1 MQEANA
7 TSPEPALKRAR
18 VEPKQTDDIDDKE
31 KLNRCEWVLELHPN
45 CRMDDLQKE
54 LLKEAGLY
62 TIDIDQ
68 KKYGGMLLLRRSDF
82 KSVVDRLHLGFMSN
96 TICLISLQLN
106 TSPRPLQLK
115 LYQLPNAK
123 NRVYVNKKPIEV
135 GDFHVL
141 YEGDEVVFFERAD
154 SFELKYV
161 VARRPGMIRSIW
173 SPSTQTESRASID
186 QIDPIETCNKCE
198 WMLELHSKCNI
209 SEREKENLR
218 RVGQYNIDP
227 SIEKYLIPIKIGRKI
242 FMDVFQPDITD
253 YVSRYICSISV
264 QICPAHNPWKL
275 RILQPRG
282 TTAPVYVNDKL
293 IDKGRF
299 HTLEEGDE
307 VVFIRRSMG
316 FELKYI
322 VVKRE
327 KEMIEKVSSIG
338 VLFAAPLV
346 EMTPDGKKTAL
357 PDLDFQAEGE
367 VLRECIAEASI
378 ERESLLSNSSQVDI
392 VRVPRNINLRVHF
405 ATRDTFQ
412 EWSRGLQALHFSG
425 HGNDHSPHE
434 IVELLPKDHS
444 LKLVFIASC
453 ASANMAHAFV
463 AHGIPHV
470 VGTKLNTELEDKAAI
485 AFTKDFF
492 EDIVR
497 GRTVREAFIRAQTTV
512 AHLANTRQPEEVAKK
527 FELLPEGGN
536 HDVVIF
542 PLDDVELFETPPDHS
557 GQIASSQLDSLSQL
571 DTLDNDESPPLSPSS
586 PPTLF
591 PTKLPA
597 LTVNY
602 GFRNLELHELF
613 TLLHRHRLVTVTGP
627 TGIGKTQ
634 IAIAAARYM
643 DMRKPHRHQVHVC
656 SVSSTLEGL
665 NSGDFLGC
673 DSIESIWERVL
684 SRIELS
690 VATNVPSDHLPDL
703 IVFDGCDDLL
713 GNSLLQDLFEAYLQ
727 RLFSL
732 RPNLQ
737 ILLTACHRLQ
747 LKLINGDGE
756 LPLNPLTLVDGAR
769 LLLKFLNRPLEAHYA
784 KLKVGVP
791 PEDLSSDEMAAW
803 ISKSPAYR
811 ATQGVPKLIENL
823 AHDTK
828 VSL

>member
-1 MQEANA
+1 
-7 TSPEPALKRAR
+7 
-18 VEPKQTDDIDDKE
+18 
-31 KLNRCEWVLELHPN
+31 
-45 CRMDDLQKE
+45 MDDLQKE

-62 TIDIDQ
+62 TIDIEQ
-68 KKYGGMLLLRRSDF
+68 KKYRGKLLIGRRHF
-82 KSVVDRLHLGFMSN
+82 KSVVDGLHLGYMSN
-96 TICLISLQLN
+96 TICLISLHAGP
-106 TSPRPLQLK
+106 SPTPLQLQ
-115 LYQLPNAK
+115 LYQATDAK
-123 NRVYVNKKPIEV
+123 NRVYVNKKLIEV

-141 YEGDEVVFFERAD
+141 YEGDEVVFFERAN

-186 QIDPIETCNKCE
+186 EIDPIETFNKCE

-218 RVGQYNIDP
+218 RVGLYNIDP
-227 SIEKYLIPIKIGRKI
+227 SIEKYMIPFKFGRKK
-242 FMDVFQPDITD
+242 FMDVFQPDILNN
-253 YVSRYICSISV
+253 VSRYICSISV
-264 QICPAHNPWKL
+264 HIYPADISWKL
-275 RILQPRG
+275 RIFQPSD
-282 TTAPVYVNDKL
+282 TKAPVYVNNKL
-293 IDKGRF
+293 LDKGDF

-307 VVFIRRSMG
+307 VVFIRQSKG

-327 KEMIEKVSSIG
+327 KEKIEKVSSIG

-346 EMTPDGKKTAL
+346 EMTPDGKKSAL

-378 ERESLLSNSSQVDI
+378 ERESLLSNSSQGDI

-405 ATRDTFQ
+405 ATRDSFQ

-425 HGNDHSPHE
+425 HGNDHCIYFEGDHGMAVPIAPHE

-536 HDVVIF
+536 HDCVIF

-557 GQIASSQLDSLSQL
+557 GQIESSQLDSLSQL

-656 SVSSTLEGL
+656 SVSSALEGL

-673 DSIESIWERVL
+673 DSVESMWER
-684 SRIELS
+684 
-690 VATNVPSDHLPDL
+690 
-703 IVFDGCDDLL
+703 
-713 GNSLLQDLFEAYLQ
+713 
-727 RLFSL
+727 
-732 RPNLQ
+732 
-737 ILLTACHRLQ
+737 
-747 LKLINGDGE
+747 
-756 LPLNPLTLVDGAR
+756 
-769 LLLKFLNRPLEAHYA
+769 
-784 KLKVGVP
+784 
-791 PEDLSSDEMAAW
+791 
-803 ISKSPAYR
+803 
-811 ATQGVPKLIENL
+811 
-823 AHDTK
+823 
-828 VSL
+828 